1 MAEHDQSYKQL
12 FSYPRMIE
20 DLLSGIEYASVAQSD
35 LCYAGII
42 RYNCRCS
49 SCNCSYD

>member
-20 DLLSGIEYASVAQSD
+20 DLLSGFVREDWVQQLNFETSV
-35 LCYAGII
+35 
-42 RYNCRCS
+42 YNLVEEDRIA
-49 SCNCSYD
+49 